1 MNPLDQLK
9 NDFSSF
15 LCTHFKLAQ
24 EDIPNDFFT
33 LNTDE
38 KKQQFGDI
46 NSNVALMLAKK
57 IQLAPHNI
65 AQEIATNFKHNNVE
79 NIEIAGPGF
88 INLFLTNTCW
98 QNIAQTMQLQK
109 HAFFAPQIQDK
120 PIVSLEFVS
129 ANPTGP
135 LHFGHG
141 RGGIIGDVLARTL
154 RFLHYRVTTEFYI
167 NDAGKQIEKLGTSFM
182 ARCAQQLGKNITLPE
197 DGYHGKYLLQ
207 LADECIEKHGAQI
220 LEKDDT
226 FFQEFAQRHLLN
238 DIKRTLESYNI
249 SFDIWFS
256 EKSLHAS
263 GKIDQVIAILQKN
276 DFVYELDGALWFK
289 ATKFGD
295 DKDRVVKKAN
305 GELTYVAADIAYL
318 QDKVDRGFTQLVMV
332 LGHDHHGYT
341 KRLQAALQALN
352 LTQKAQLDVI
362 LYQLVSIK
370 EDGKQLRLSKR
381 AGRIV
386 SLQDIIET
394 VGVDVARFFYLHRKA
409 DAQLEF
415 DLNLALQKTDE
426 NPVYYVQYAYVRTK
440 SILAKAQEQETLK
453 NITVNV
459 DEIDIEER
467 ILLKKIISLQSVLAN
482 IAQTHQTHILTY
494 YAIELATTFHK
505 YYNKNRVID
514 HENIKKSASRLL
526 MVQLLKDTFELLFN
540 LLGIS
545 APEKM

>member
-15 LCTHFKLAQ
+15 LCAQFSLAP
-24 EDIPNDFFT
+24 EDIPSVFFT

-46 NSNVALMLAKK
+46 NSNIALMLTKK
-57 IQLAPHNI
+57 LQQDPRNI
-65 AQEIATNFKHNNVE
+65 AQTITENFSHNNVE
-79 NIEIAGPGF
+79 KIEIAGPGF
-88 INLFLTNTCW
+88 INFFLTNACW
-98 QNIAQTMQLQK
+98 QNIAQIMQMQK
-109 HAFFAPQIQDK
+109 HAFFAPQIQNK
-120 PIVSLEFVS
+120 PVVSLEFVS

-141 RGGIIGDVLARTL
+141 RGGIIGDVLARIL
-154 RFLHYRVTTEFYI
+154 RFLHYSVTTEFYI
-167 NDAGKQIEKLGTSFM
+167 NDAGKQIQKLGTSFM
-182 ARCAQQLGKNITLPE
+182 TRCAQQLGKNIPLPE
-197 DGYHGKYLLQ
+197 DGYHGQYLVQ
-207 LADECIEKHGAQI
+207 LADECIEKHGKQI

-226 FFQEFAQRHLLN
+226 FFQEYAQRHLLSN
-238 DIKRTLESYNI
+238 IKRTLESYNI
-249 SFDIWFS
+249 SFDVWFS
-256 EKSLHAS
+256 EKSLHSS
-263 GKIDQVIAILQKN
+263 GKIDQVIAILQKHN
-276 DFVYELDGALWFK
+276 FVYEQDDALWFK
-289 ATKFGD
+289 ATEFGD

-305 GELTYVAADIAYL
+305 GKLTYVAADIAYL

-352 LTQKAQLDVI
+352 LAQKAKLNVL

-381 AGRIV
+381 AGRII
-386 SLQDIIET
+386 SLQDIIST

-440 SILAKAQEQETLK
+440 SILAKAQEQEALK
-453 NITVNV
+453 NTTLTV
-459 DEIDIEER
+459 DEIDKEEH
-467 ILLKKIISLQSVLAN
+467 ILLKKIISLQSILAN

-505 YYNKNRVID
+505 YYNKSRVID
-514 HENIKKSASRLL
+514 PENVKKSASRLL

-545 APEKM
+545 APQKM